1 MVTVSGDTPAYRS
14 MGELHFTDAKDN
26 PIVILCFVQE
36 RAIKRHENFALICSD
51 TLVDMKAD
59 INYHA
64 AALQLLK
71 KGIYS
76 L

>member
-36 RAIKRHENFALICSD
+36 
-51 TLVDMKAD
+51 
-59 INYHA
+59 
-64 AALQLLK
+64 LK

-76 L
+76 LLKDLRPNPTTTKTTVVVKTSTVPTIINCYIA